1 MMEAIM
7 PVCATAE
14 ERLFAQHAILDRV
27 VTFRPERP
35 YLYIPSSPHSSGKLI
50 LECLQ
55 RLSQEGHVDLLKGS
69 ELPIV
74 QAGFRLQ
81 EPSAETAQ
89 LKAELARLNK
99 SRMLKLGRRIRYLL
113 GRTVR

>member
-1 MMEAIM
+1 M
-7 PVCATAE
+7 
-14 ERLFAQHAILDRV
+14 
-27 VTFRPERP
+27 
-35 YLYIPSSPHSSGKLI
+35 
-50 LECLQ
+50 Q
-55 RLSQEGHVDLLKGS
+55 RLSQEGDVDLLEGS
-69 ELPIV
+69 ELPVV

-113 GRTVR
+113 GMWVQLDSGPAYRVDNAPATVEVHYAARVVPGVTVPLRIAQVRPGVTMSVLEWEKL